1 MQATDAPAPTP
12 GPAAAQAPADAAA
25 PVAAASA
32 SPVGAASAT
41 VAKTTE
47 GTAEPAKAEDGLP
60 QFDRSKWPGQIVWF
74 LIVFLA
80 VFLLSK
86 YVFVPKIG
94 GAIDERDGKIDGD
107 IAQARKLKADADAAA
122 DAAASDLAAARASAQ
137 KVASDARSK
146 AQAESAAK
154 LAEEE
159 AKLATTTSAA
169 EARIAKARDAAMGNV
184 ATIASDTASAIVEH
198 LTGSAATAKEL
209 AAGRA

>member
-1 MQATDAPAPTP
+1 MQANDAPAP
-12 GPAAAQAPADAAA
+12 AAIPAPADAAV
-25 PVAAASA
+25 PVV
-32 SPVGAASAT
+32 PVTAT
-41 VAKTTE
+41 VLDTTAPAMAKTTE

-60 QFDRSKWPGQIVWF
+60 QFDTSKWPGQIAWF
-74 LIVFLA
+74 LIVFLV

-86 YVFVPKIG
+86 FVFVPKIG
-94 GAIDERDGKIDGD
+94 GAIDARDGKIDGD
-107 IAQARKLKADADAAA
+107 IAEARKLKADADAAA
-122 DAAASDLAAARASAQ
+122 EAAAADLATARSSAQ

-159 AKLATTTSAA
+159 AKLAATTSAA

>member
-1 MQATDAPAPTP
+1 MQANDAPAPAVTP
-12 GPAAAQAPADAAA
+12 APTDAAVPVVPAAAPLDAAA
-25 PVAAASA
+25 T
-32 SPVGAASAT
+32 T

-47 GTAEPAKAEDGLP
+47 GSAEPAKGGEDGLP
-60 QFDRSKWPGQIVWF
+60 QFDTSKWPGQIAWF
-74 LIVFLA
+74 LLVFLA

-122 DAAASDLAAARASAQ
+122 EAAAADLAAARASAQ
-137 KVASDARSK
+137 KVAGDARSK

-169 EARIAKARDAAMGNV
+169 VR
-184 ATIASDTASAIVEH
+184 
-198 LTGSAATAKEL
+198 EL
-209 AAGRA
+209 ASLPCG

>member
-1 MQATDAPAPTP
+1 MQANDAPAPAATP
-12 GPAAAQAPADAAA
+12 APSDAAV
-25 PVAAASA
+25 PVV
-32 SPVGAASAT
+32 PVTVQPLDAT
-41 VAKTTE
+41 ATAVAKTTE
-47 GTAEPAKAEDGLP
+47 GTAAPAKAEEGLP
-60 QFDRSKWPGQIVWF
+60 QFDQTKWPGQIAWF
-74 LIVFLA
+74 LIVFFV

-86 YVFVPKIG
+86 FVFVPKIG

-146 AQAESAAK
+146 AQAESMAK

-184 ATIASDTASAIVEH
+184 ASIASDTASAIVEH